1 MEILKEIANVSGKG
15 GLYRILKPS
24 RAGVIVESLDGK
36 GEKTM
41 IGASARV
48 SVLKDV
54 SIFTE
59 GAQDSIPLSEVFLK
73 IREKHGEQVDMDA
86 KKASDK
92 DMVEFLDAVLPE
104 FDRSRV
110 YVSDIKKIVQWYNTL
125 SAHFPNDFV
134 PTPPPNKTDVNST
147 DSQPAGEA
155 EAADGTGEPS
165 EASRAPEK
173 SEKSEKS
180 GVSE

>member
-36 GEKTM
+36 GERTM

-59 GAQDSIPLSEVFLK
+59 GNQDSIPLSDVFLK
-73 IREKHGEQVDMDA
+73 VRKKHGEQVDIDV
-86 KKASDK
+86 KQASDK
-92 DMVEFLDAVLPE
+92 DLVEFLDAVLPE

-110 YVSDIKKIVQWYNTL
+110 YVSDIRKIIQWYNTL

-134 PTPPPNKTDVNST
+134 PSPPQKKTIVVST
-147 DSQPAGEA
+147 ESKSAEEGEA
-155 EAADGTGEPS
+155 AEGGKPS
-165 EASRAPEK
+165 ETSET
-173 SEKSEKS
+173 SEKSRKS
-180 GVSE
+180 EVSE

>member
-1 MEILKEIANVSGKG
+1 MEILKEIANVSGKS

-59 GAQDSIPLSEVFLK
+59 GEQDSIPLADVFLRIK
-73 IREKHGEQVDMDA
+73 KKHGEKVNIDLKQ
-86 KKASDK
+86 ASDK
-92 DMVEFLDAVLPE
+92 DLIEFLDEVLPE

-110 YVSDIKKIVQWYNTL
+110 YVSDIKKIIQWYNTL

-134 PTPPPNKTDVNST
+134 KSPPKKKTIVVST
-147 DSQPAGEA
+147 EGKSSGE
-155 EAADGTGEPS
+155 S
-165 EASRAPEK
+165 ESETDDAPEE
-173 SEKSEKS
+173 SETSSPK
-180 GVSE
+180 

>member
-59 GAQDSIPLSEVFLK
+59 GNQDSIPLSDVFLK
-73 IREKHGEQVDMDA
+73 IRKKHGERVDIDL
-86 KKASDK
+86 KQASDK
-92 DMVEFLDAVLPE
+92 DLVEFLDAVLPE

-125 SAHFPNDFV
+125 SAHFPNEFV
-134 PTPPPNKTDVNST
+134 PSSPPKQTIVVST
-147 DSQPAGEA
+147 ESKSAGEG
-155 EAADGTGEPS
+155 EAPEEGVPT
-165 EASRAPEK
+165 EASETSEEPEK
-173 SEKSEKS
+173 SEISE
-180 GVSE
+180 

>member
-48 SVLKDV
+48 SVPKDV

-59 GAQDSIPLSEVFLK
+59 GAQDSIPLSAVFLK
-73 IREKHGEQVDMDA
+73 IRKKHGAQVDIDL
-86 KKASDK
+86 KQASDK
-92 DMVEFLDAVLPE
+92 DLVEFLDAVLSE

-110 YVSDIKKIVQWYNTL
+110 YVSDIKKIIQWYNTL

-134 PTPPPNKTDVNST
+134 PSPPKKKTIVVST
-147 DSQPAGEA
+147 EGKSAEKGDAAEDGEL
-155 EAADGTGEPS
+155 S
-165 EASRAPEK
+165 EAGQVSGE
-173 SEKSEKS
+173 SEKSA
-180 GVSE
+180 VSE

>member
-1 MEILKEIANVSGKG
+1 MLRVKG

-59 GAQDSIPLSEVFLK
+59 GDQDSIPLGDVFLK
-73 IREKHGEQVDMDA
+73 IRKKHGEQVDLDL
-86 KKASDK
+86 KQASDK
-92 DMVEFLDAVLPE
+92 DLVEFLDGVLPK

-134 PTPPPNKTDVNST
+134 PSPPQKQTIVVST
-147 DSQPAGEA
+147 ESKSAGEGKAA
-155 EAADGTGEPS
+155 EGSKPS
-165 EASRAPEK
+165 EADQASEK
-173 SEKSEKS
+173 SEKSE
-180 GVSE
+180 VSE

>member
-1 MEILKEIANVSGKG
+1 MEILKEIANVSGKS

-24 RAGVIVESLDGK
+24 RAGVIVENLDGN

-59 GAQDSIPLSEVFLK
+59 GNQDSVPLSDVFLK
-73 IREKHGEQVDMDA
+73 IRKKHGERVDMDL
-86 KKASDK
+86 KQASDK
-92 DMVEFLDAVLPE
+92 DLVEFLDAVLPE

-134 PTPPPNKTDVNST
+134 PSLPPKKTIVVST
-147 DSQPAGEA
+147 DGKSNE
-155 EAADGTGEPS
+155 DD
-165 EASRAPEK
+165 EASAEEETTEAIEPAK
-173 SEKSEKS
+173 ASEKPKASK
-180 GVSE
+180 

>member
-1 MEILKEIANVSGKG
+1 MEILKEIANVSGKS

-24 RAGVIVESLDGK
+24 RSGVIVESLDGK

-59 GAQDSIPLSEVFLK
+59 GNQDSVALSNVFLK
-73 IREKHGEQVDMDA
+73 IRKKHGEKVEIDLKQ
-86 KKASDK
+86 ASDK
-92 DMVEFLDAVLPE
+92 DLIEFLDAVLPE

-110 YVSDIKKIVQWYNTL
+110 YVSDIKKIIQWYNTL
-125 SAHFPNDFV
+125 STHFPNDFV
-134 PTPPPNKTDVNST
+134 ASPPKKKTIVVST
-147 DSQPAGEA
+147 DSRSDDGDEATEDEDTPEASVPAE
-155 EAADGTGEPS
+155 DSKKS
-165 EASRAPEK
+165 EASE
-173 SEKSEKS
+173 
-180 GVSE
+180 

>member
-59 GAQDSIPLSEVFLK
+59 GEQDSIPLSDVFLK
-73 IREKHGEQVDMDA
+73 IRKKHGEKVDIDL
-86 KKASDK
+86 KQASDK
-92 DMVEFLDAVLPE
+92 DLIEFLDEVLPE
-104 FDRSRV
+104 FDRGRV
-110 YVSDIKKIVQWYNTL
+110 YVSDIKKIIQWYNTL

-134 PTPPPNKTDVNST
+134 KSPPKKKTIVVST
-147 DSQPAGEA
+147 EGKSSDE
-155 EAADGTGEPS
+155 S
-165 EASRAPEK
+165 EADDA
-173 SEKSEKS
+173 SEEGETPDTK
-180 GVSE
+180 

>member
-1 MEILKEIANVSGKG
+1 MEILKEIANVSGKS

-59 GAQDSIPLSEVFLK
+59 GSQDSIPLGNVFLK
-73 IREKHGEQVDMDA
+73 IRKKHGEKVDMDV
-86 KKASDK
+86 KQASDK
-92 DMVEFLDAVLPE
+92 DLVEFLDAVLPE

-134 PTPPPNKTDVNST
+134 KSPPKKKTIVVST
-147 DSQPAGEA
+147 DANHSGEN
-155 EAADGTGEPS
+155 EPS
-165 EASRAPEK
+165 EEAGETPDEAEK
-173 SEKSEKS
+173 NDAK
-180 GVSE
+180 